1 MPMRRLMLLRHA
13 KSDWA
18 KPGLRDHDRPLNA
31 RGREAAPKMGAYMV
45 RHALLPDLIVASTAR
60 RVAETLELLLPAF
73 DTAPK
78 IISEPR
84 VYDARANALLDIA
97 REAPRTAHSL
107 LLVGHNPG
115 MAELASLLI
124 ASGDVDAR
132 QRLIEK
138 FPTAGL
144 AVIDFPVDDWGKLH
158 PRGGRLDRFVV
169 PRALES
175 ATD

>member
-1 MPMRRLMLLRHA
+1 MRRLMLLRHA

-18 KPGLRDHDRPLNA
+18 KPGLRDQDRPLNP
-31 RGREAAPKMGAYMV
+31 RGRQAAPKMGTYMV
-45 RHALLPDLIVASTAR
+45 RHALVPDLIVASTAK
-60 RVAETLELLLPAF
+60 RVTETLELLLPAF
-73 DTAPK
+73 KTAPK
-78 IISEPR
+78 LVSDPR
-84 VYDARANALLDIA
+84 VYGAGSNALLDIVK
-97 REAPRTAHSL
+97 EAPRTAHSL

-115 MAELASLLI
+115 MAEFAALLI

-144 AVIDFPVDDWGKLH
+144 AVIDFAIDDWAELH

-169 PRALES
+169 PRALE
-175 ATD
+175 AGTE

>member
-1 MPMRRLMLLRHA
+1 MRRLMLLRHA

-18 KPGLRDHDRPLNA
+18 KPGLRDHDRPLNP

-45 RHALLPDLIVASTAR
+45 RHTLVPDLIVASTAK
-60 RVAETLELLLPAF
+60 RVTETLDHLLPAF
-73 DTAPK
+73 DRPPK
-78 IISEPR
+78 IVSEPR
-84 VYDARANALLDIA
+84 VYDAGSNALLGIVK
-97 REAPRTAHSL
+97 EAPRTAHSL

-115 MAELASLLI
+115 MADLAALLI

-144 AVIDFPVDDWGKLH
+144 AVIDFAIDDWAKLH

-169 PRALES
+169 PRALEAS
-175 ATD
+175 TE